1 MILALDI
8 GNSNIKIGVFQN
20 DELLFSWR
28 LAARSDK
35 TADEYGIVLTD
46 LLEHSGITPND
57 IEGIIMSSVIPNLN
71 YTLEHMCSYYFHK
84 KPIVIGPGVKNGI
97 NIKYENPKEVGSDRI
112 INAVAAYNTYGGPSI
127 VIDFGTATTFT
138 VINENADFLGGAIAL
153 GIKVSM
159 DALVSNTA
167 KLPKIELV
175 EPSSVIGKTTVQNMQ
190 SGLIYGTIG
199 QVKYIIE
206 KIKEE
211 LNAPAKVIATGGLS
225 ELVANEGII
234 DTIDRTLSLR
244 GLNIIYNLN
253 KKENR

>member
-57 IEGIIMSSVIPNLN
+57 TEGIIMSSVIPNLN

-138 VINENADFLGGAIAL
+138 VINENADFLGGAITL

>member
-138 VINENADFLGGAIAL
+138 VINENADFLGGAITL

>member
-138 VINENADFLGGAIAL
+138 VINENADFLGGAITL

-211 LNAPAKVIATGGLS
+211 LKAPAKVIATGGLS